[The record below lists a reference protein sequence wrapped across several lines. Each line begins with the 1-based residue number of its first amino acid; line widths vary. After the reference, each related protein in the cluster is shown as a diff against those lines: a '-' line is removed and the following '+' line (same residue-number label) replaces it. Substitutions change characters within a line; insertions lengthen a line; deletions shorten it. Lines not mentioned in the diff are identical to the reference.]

1 MHVAVQSL
9 YDVECAPMHVS
20 CIVVCGSLL
29 KGQLPQAPGPAISRF
44 AYS

>member
-9 YDVECAPMHVS
+9 CDVERAPMRVS
-20 CIVVCGSLL
+20 CMVVCGSLL
-29 KGQLPQAPGPAISRF
+29 KGQVPQAPGPAISRF